1 MWVARAATGAWDA
14 RGIFLAVAWSGSCVG
29 FGRDS
34 DLAGIQ
40 RGFNPAVKRAL
51 AGRLQLLRSGSG
63 DWAHSGVTPASQP
76 IARSAQ

>member
-1 MWVARAATGAWDA
+1 MLVARAATGAWDA

-40 RGFNPAVKRAL
+40 RGINPAVKRAL
-51 AGRLQLLRSGSG
+51 AGAFTAPTQ
-63 DWAHSGVTPASQP
+63 WEW
-76 IARSAQ
+76 